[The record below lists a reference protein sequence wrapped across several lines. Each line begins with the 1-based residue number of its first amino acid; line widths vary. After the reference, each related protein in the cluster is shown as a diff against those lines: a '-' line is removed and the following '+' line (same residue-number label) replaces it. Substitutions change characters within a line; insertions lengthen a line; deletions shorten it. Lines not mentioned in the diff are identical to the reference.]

1 MTNEQLAELI
11 GQGGNDELL
20 PLLWEKTKRL
30 YRMWADKYYTA
41 HKERCDL
48 CGVTADDIRQE
59 SYLSML
65 EAVKAYTSRTEEHN
79 ETPFIC
85 FCKFPFKTHAAELI
99 GARTKQGQGE
109 PLNRF
114 RGSLDEPLSD
124 KDGKTDD
131 TLANLIPDPEAEQPY
146 RDIEQADYSRSIR
159 EAVSHVLEEKPK
171 ELEVIERRYYGSEL
185 LGDIAVSM
193 GVSKERIRQMQATA
207 LRKLRNSR
215 ELKALAEIG
224 YYKHVSVNSFQRTH
238 ISAVEKIA
246 EERERRYNE
255 FKRRLEEYR
264 KQAAA
269 PK

>member
-1 MTNEQLAELI
+1 MTTEQLAELI

-20 PLLWEKTKRL
+20 PLLWEKTRKL
-30 YRMWADKYYTA
+30 YRTWADKYYIA

-65 EAVKAYTSRTEEHN
+65 DAVKAYASRTEEH
-79 ETPFIC
+79 TDTAFTSYC
-85 FCKFPFKTHAAELI
+85 LFPFKNHAAALI
-99 GARTKQGQGE
+99 GVRTTRTRNE
-109 PLNRF
+109 PLNRY
-114 RGSLDEPLSD
+114 RGDIDSPLDGI
-124 KDGKTDD
+124 DGDSSETIG
-131 TLANLIPDPEAEQPY
+131 TTTPDPEAEQPY
-146 RDIEQADYSRSIR
+146 RDIEQADYCRSIR